1 MAVAT
6 NLAKKKSQSESVINE
21 DGHTDVASATR
32 QCKTIL
38 EDAMQILQKLKSMSP
53 EDSLPSWW
61 TNKLAVSSNSL
72 NKLRDYF
79 LVPSVSE
86 ETLNCGCG
94 KEICETY
101 GDINETIPKDH
112 VCISKRW

>member
-1 MAVAT
+1 
-6 NLAKKKSQSESVINE
+6 
-21 DGHTDVASATR
+21 
-32 QCKTIL
+32 
-38 EDAMQILQKLKSMSP
+38 MSP

-61 TNKLAVSSNSL
+61 TNKLAVSSNSM

-101 GDINETIPKDH
+101 GDINETIPKSTMYALVKDGK
-112 VCISKRW
+112 VVAKGSKRDMTVR